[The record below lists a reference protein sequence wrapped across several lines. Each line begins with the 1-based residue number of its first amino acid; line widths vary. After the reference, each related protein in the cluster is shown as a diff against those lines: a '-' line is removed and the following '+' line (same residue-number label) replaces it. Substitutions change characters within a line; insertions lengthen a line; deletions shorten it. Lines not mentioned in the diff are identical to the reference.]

1 MIRHKALMTDPPA
14 YKGCSVQK
22 SFLASMGNEGEG
34 PYIGMRFGVPYKAT
48 KADGTSQVEVDDG
61 TTWKALEKSEESN
74 KRFGHLEEP
83 GTVDAFLMHEGNT
96 EKFPEAG

>member
-48 KADGTSQVEVDDG
+48 KADGTS
-61 TTWKALEKSEESN
+61 
-74 KRFGHLEEP
+74 
-83 GTVDAFLMHEGNT
+83 
-96 EKFPEAG
+96 